1 MMYEV
6 IRIIASSQL
15 RIFLSN
21 GYSLELLFFLA
32 RNNGRYSISETYA
45 LLVSPKPQ
53 KPSFDKLI
61 QRLLAVNSIHTTTA
75 PDKRK
80 KSLSLSDETKACM
93 TTLKINPF

>member
-1 MMYEV
+1 MYEV

-15 RIFLSN
+15 KIFLSN

-32 RNNGRYSISETYA
+32 RNNGRYSISETYS
-45 LLVSPKPQ
+45 LIVSPNPQ
-53 KPSFDKLI
+53 KPSFDI
-61 QRLLAVNSIHTTTA
+61 FIRRLLAANVIHTATA

-93 TTLKINPF
+93 ATLKLDPF

>member
-1 MMYEV
+1 MYEV

-15 RIFLSN
+15 KIFLSN

-32 RNNGRYSISETYA
+32 HNNSHYSISETYA

-53 KPSFDKLI
+53 KPSFDKFI
-61 QRLLAVNSIHTTTA
+61 QRLLAANVIHTATGS
-75 PDKRK
+75 DKRK

-93 TTLKINPF
+93 VKLKIPTV

>member
-1 MMYEV
+1 MNEI

-15 RIFLSN
+15 KIFLSN
-21 GYSLELLFFLA
+21 GYSLELLFLLA
-32 RNNGRYSISETYA
+32 RDDGHYSISETYA

-53 KPSFDKLI
+53 KPSFDKFI
-61 QRLLAVNSIHTTTA
+61 QRLLAANVIHTKTG

-93 TTLKINPF
+93 ATLKINSF

>member
-1 MMYEV
+1 MYEGIRV
-6 IRIIASSQL
+6 IANSQL
-15 RIFLSN
+15 KIFLSN

-32 RNNGRYSISETYA
+32 RDDGRYSISETYA

-53 KPSFDKLI
+53 KPSFDKFI
-61 QRLLAVNSIHTTTA
+61 QRLLAANFIHTATG

-93 TTLKINPF
+93 ATLKIGSF

>member
-1 MMYEV
+1 MYEI

-15 RIFLSN
+15 KIFLSN

-32 RNNGRYSISETYA
+32 RDDGRYSISETYA

-53 KPSFDKLI
+53 KPSFDKFI
-61 QRLLAVNSIHTTTA
+61 QRLLAANSIHTTTA

-80 KSLSLSDETKACM
+80 KSLSLSNETKACM
-93 TTLKINPF
+93 ATLKIDPF

>member
-1 MMYEV
+1 MYEI

-15 RIFLSN
+15 KIFLSN

-32 RNNGRYSISETYA
+32 RDDGRYSISETYA

-53 KPSFDKLI
+53 KPSFDKFI
-61 QRLLAVNSIHTTTA
+61 QRLLAANVIHTTTG

-80 KSLSLSDETKACM
+80 KSLSLSDETTACM
-93 TTLKINPF
+93 ATLKLDYF